1 MVRSLLSLQ
10 RAQVQSLVGEL
21 RSLKLCSMNRKKE
34 RKEHHRDSSWL
45 RNVTVHSRDQPAV
58 PPTSMSLM
66 IWIQSSQQFFWHK
79 QATKCSLHTKNSFHL
94 KNHFLCS
101 FTRRNFSFVK
111 FFSGECSNSVTS
123 PFLILILLS
132 FLPHLQLLPPL
143 KSWTSQSHPWGWEP
157 ISSKLLL
164 MLISS
169 SHEYSWIFLIVSRMV
184 NPFQDDFN
192 LLCPDPPTIYCNYS
206 FLKNRVLK

>member
-1 MVRSLLSLQ
+1 MYEKNLSVLMWPG
-10 RAQVQSLVGEL
+10 RAWEYFKGRRLEITSGKEFVS
-21 RSLKLCSMNRKKE
+21 SMNRKKE

-66 IWIQSSQQFFWHK
+66 IWIQSSKQFFWHK
-79 QATKCSLHTKNSFHL
+79 QATKYSLRTKNSFHL

-143 KSWTSQSHPWGWEP
+143 KSWTSQSHP
-157 ISSKLLL
+157 
-164 MLISS
+164 
-169 SHEYSWIFLIVSRMV
+169 
-184 NPFQDDFN
+184 
-192 LLCPDPPTIYCNYS
+192 
-206 FLKNRVLK
+206 